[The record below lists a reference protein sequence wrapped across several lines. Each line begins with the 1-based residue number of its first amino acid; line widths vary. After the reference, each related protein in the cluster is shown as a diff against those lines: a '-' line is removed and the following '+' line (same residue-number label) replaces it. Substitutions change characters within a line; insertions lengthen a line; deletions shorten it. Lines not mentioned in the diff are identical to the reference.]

1 MKMKPVALSRIL
13 NRTVARAVRRTRG
26 KLPLVKT
33 ALAAVLGLT
42 TTLYAQDAP
51 AGRDQPAESKLALET
66 RDSAASGED
75 PWQFSVIPLLWLSG
89 VNGNVTVNGRTAD
102 VNVGFDEL
110 FQHFNGGF
118 MADFE
123 LRKNKF
129 GFYVQPNYMKLAVDA
144 NAGPLSG
151 NDDITMWIVEGGG
164 YYQFAKFG
172 EDKPLTLEAVAGVR
186 YWNLH
191 NELSLTGSRGIVNF
205 NGSDSTSLVDPL
217 VGLNARKYLTK
228 KLSVTLRGDVGGFG
242 ISNNSS
248 DLSWQVV
255 ALLGYDFTRHFSL
268 YAGYR
273 ALALDEGSG
282 SGSSQKGA
290 DLVLNGA
297 LIGLDFHW

>member
-1 MKMKPVALSRIL
+1 MK
-13 NRTVARAVRRTRG
+13 TRLPYCG
-26 KLPLVKT
+26 LPLL
-33 ALAAVLGLT
+33 LAGITLIT
-42 TTLYAQDAP
+42 TTLCAQDAP
-51 AGRDQPAESKLALET
+51 AGSNQSAEPKMALEA
-66 RDSAASGED
+66 RNSSASGED
-75 PWQFSVIPLLWLSG
+75 PWQFSVVPLLWLSG
-89 VNGNVTVNGRTAD
+89 VNGNVTVNGHQLD
-102 VNVGFDEL
+102 VDVGFDEL

-123 LRKNKF
+123 LRKKKF
-129 GFYVQPNYMKLAVDA
+129 GFYVQPNYMKLAMDA

-164 YYQFAKFG
+164 FYQFAEFG
-172 EDKPLTLEAVAGVR
+172 EDKPLTLEAVVGVR
-186 YWNLH
+186 YWSLGNDFT
-191 NELSLTGSRGIVNF
+191 LTGSRGAINLS
-205 NGSDSTSLVDPL
+205 GSDSTSLVDPL
-217 VGLNARKYLTK
+217 VGLNARKYLTR
-228 KLSVTLRGDVGGFG
+228 KLSVTFRGDVGGFG

-282 SGSSQKGA
+282 GGSGKKGA